1 MANTTKPL
9 STKDGPQTLQASF
22 NEVNSSITTDS
33 FLVGKVGRKV
43 TQTILTTS
51 IANDTTDLEF
61 SESGVA
67 LYTIRVIYTNGT
79 RDVLLSAERIS

>member
-9 STKDGPQTLQASF
+9 STRDGSQTLQASF